1 VVAEGVE
8 QAAVRIALAEMGC
21 DVAQGYLVS
30 RPLPARCFD
39 TWLDSLDVHPG
50 EPGAAPGPRTL
61 IA

>member
-1 VVAEGVE
+1 
-8 QAAVRIALAEMGC
+8 VRATLAEMGC

-39 TWLDSLDVHPG
+39 SWLESLEAHPD